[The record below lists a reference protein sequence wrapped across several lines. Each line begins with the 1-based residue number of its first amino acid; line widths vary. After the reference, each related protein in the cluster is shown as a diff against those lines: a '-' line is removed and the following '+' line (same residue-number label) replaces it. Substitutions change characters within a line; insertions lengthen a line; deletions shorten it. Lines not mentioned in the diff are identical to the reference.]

1 MIPYGLTRCHS
12 PHPQDKKEGATLEM
26 NPWLRNLAEQAG
38 EIALEIRRG
47 GKLNARSKKDG
58 SPVTAAD
65 LAVDAYL
72 REEIGAR
79 YPEDTLLTEESADP
93 ADRLAAR
100 RAWIIDPIDGTSVF
114 VRGEA
119 EFAVLIARC
128 EAGVSVESIAHFPV
142 LNLTLYAAGASCNLN
157 GRETA
162 VSQRELADARI
173 GGKGKIFARHHA
185 LPYPIKSTALE
196 LVRLASG
203 EVDGLLIRTGDGTG
217 EHDYAWAS
225 CAVAAAGGKLT
236 DIDGLELAYNKPERS
251 MPRVLVASNGRI
263 HDALLERARAVQDAT
278 V

>member
-1 MIPYGLTRCHS
+1 
-12 PHPQDKKEGATLEM
+12 M

-38 EIALEIRRG
+38 EIAIEIRRG
-47 GKLNARSKKDG
+47 GKLNTRSKKDG
-58 SPVTAAD
+58 SPVSAAD

-72 REEIGAR
+72 REEIAAR
-79 YPEDTLLTEESADP
+79 YPRDTLLTEESPDP
-93 ADRLAAR
+93 DDRLAVTR
-100 RAWIIDPIDGTSVF
+100 VWIIDPIDGTSGF
-114 VRGEA
+114 VHGEA

-128 EAGVSVESIAHFPV
+128 EAGVSVESIAHFPI
-142 LNLTLYAAGASCNLN
+142 LNLTLYADHASCNLN
-157 GRETA
+157 GREAA

-173 GGKGKIFARHHA
+173 GGKGKIFAQHHA
-185 LPYPIKSTALE
+185 LPYPIKNTALE

-236 DIDGLELAYNKPERS
+236 DIDGQELAYNKPVRS
-251 MPRVLVASNGRI
+251 MPRILVASNGLVQE
-263 HDALLERARAVQDAT
+263 ALLERARAVQDAT